1 MGLCAFQRLP
11 LAGMPGCAGCC
22 YLSPTLACCHCMVP
36 PVFGGGSTG
45 QCMLCGITVPLPSLH
60 VLAWLPFLNSGLVL
74 PCIVIMVSPW
84 VSALSCLSSM
94 FGTCILA
101 ALVCIACMLVPVPL
115 ATTGRTLHA
124 LEPGLGGV
132 GFWLYGFL
140 HVLLCQVLVLDACLC
155 SRSFF
160 AVVGHGAL
168 VLAFRALLLISASSF
183 SWAVPLRGPKRERYT
198 VVLAPPP
205 CNTPTTTTATQWA
218 HKGVFVAHV
227 VSSSDPA
234 GHFQAQGPPL
244 VDLPKL

>member
-115 ATTGRTLHA
+115 AITGRTSHA
-124 LEPGLGGV
+124 LEPGLGGA
-132 GFWLYGFL
+132 GFWLYGVL

-160 AVVGHGAL
+160 AVVGHGGFQCFASDL
-168 VLAFRALLLISASSF
+168 CQFFFVGCAPSRA
-183 SWAVPLRGPKRERYT
+183 
-198 VVLAPPP
+198 
-205 CNTPTTTTATQWA
+205 
-218 HKGVFVAHV
+218 
-227 VSSSDPA
+227 
-234 GHFQAQGPPL
+234 
-244 VDLPKL
+244 